1 MDKYLAGWHNENE
14 QWRKAR
20 KKEWKLVEAVV
31 DCYSPRDK
39 EERAKLKDFFLTG
52 NLDFNNYNGFR
63 IEFLKEDDQE
73 VKSNFDC
80 ALDGIHGRVFLL
92 MLFSPIQTE
101 EMYRYIIEQVKK
113 RKDEIWQIELQQA
126 RECYLEC
133 AGRYHSPFTPRIKD
147 ELPLAGREKLLFKFL
162 HGEALENDIQFEL
175 SKDKKRYV
183 QNIAND
189 FLVNSFDLL
198 ISPYP
203 SPKHYYNGYSSY
215 LRSIASYIRTADVIE
230 IHNPDLALTAS
241 IYCFRDVLENKE
253 QYLPIKIKV
262 AEDFTEF
269 VETIEDYLPERVT
282 TIFAKAHKEWD
293 SGQGKEEWQKLKQ
306 LVWADWSNQKWV
318 NKRDFDKFGK
328 PKNGDLQ

>member
-1 MDKYLAGWHNENE
+1 MDKYLAGWQNENE
-14 QWRKAR
+14 QWFKAR
-20 KKEWKLVEAVV
+20 KKEWKLVEPVV

-52 NLDFNNYNGFR
+52 NLDFNNTNGYLA
-63 IEFLKEDDQE
+63 EAYKESRNVSSE
-73 VKSNFDC
+73 FDC
-80 ALDGIHGRVFLL
+80 ALGGIHGRVFLL

-101 EMYRYIIEQVKK
+101 EMYKYIIEQVKK
-113 RKDEIWQIELQQA
+113 RKDEIWQMELKQA

-133 AGRYHSPFTPRIKD
+133 AGRYHSRTTPRIKD
-147 ELPLAGREKLLFKFL
+147 ELPLAGREQLLFKFL

-175 SKDKKRYV
+175 NKDKKKYV
-183 QNIAND
+183 QDVISNFFRHSFN
-189 FLVNSFDLL
+189 LV

-215 LRSIASYIRTADVIE
+215 LDSIASYIRTAAVIE
-230 IHNPDLALTAS
+230 IHNPDLALTAT

-269 VETIEDYLPERVT
+269 VKAIEKYLPERVT
-282 TIFAKAHKEWD
+282 TIFAKAHKDWD

-306 LVWADWSNQKWV
+306 LVWADWSSQKWV